1 MSPEKFRKR
10 LQKYPVLVAL
20 GVLSVVWAWS
30 RQPPEAPRTATGGI
44 HETSAGAREEQRT
57 LVLLDNYYNS
67 EWRTDSAG
75 VRSRYHY
82 LWRDSANS
90 GYSMLGAIITGL
102 GAELDTLCRRPAAE
116 NLERAGIYIIVDPDT
131 PEESDHPMVIDS
143 IAAAAVAAWVRA
155 GGVLV
160 LFGNDRGNADL
171 EHLSLLSSRFGIR
184 FNEDSRNRV
193 VGKNFQTGTFE
204 HFPDHPLFRGLRKIY
219 IKELSTLSLQSPA
232 VPVLTDGND
241 TIMACAQYGKGTV
254 FAVGDPWFYNEYM
267 DGRKLPA
274 EYDNAR
280 AAENLFRWLL
290 QCTR

>member
-1 MSPEKFRKR
+1 MSPAKVRVR
-10 LQKYPVLVAL
+10 RRTLDVLGTVLVL
-20 GVLSVVWAWS
+20 CVVAAWGP
-30 RQPPEAPRTATGGI
+30 QPQEIRHTGTEGIRGTAAVK
-44 HETSAGAREEQRT
+44 HEGKRA
-57 LVLLDNYYNS
+57 LVLLDNYYNN
-67 EWRTDSAG
+67 EWHTDSAG
-75 VRSRYHY
+75 LKTRYHY
-82 LWRDSANS
+82 LWQDTANS
-90 GYSMLGAIITGL
+90 GFSILGKIITGL
-102 GAELDTLCRRPAAE
+102 GADLDTLCRKPAPD
-116 NLERAGIYIIVDPDT
+116 NLARARIYIIVDPDT

-143 IAAAAVAAWVRA
+143 SAATVVAAWERA
-155 GGVLV
+155 GGILV

-193 VGKNFQTGTFE
+193 VGRNFQTGTFE
-204 HFPDHPLFRGLRKIY
+204 AFPDHPLFRGLRKIY

-232 VPVLTDGND
+232 VPVLTDGKD
-241 TIMACAQYGKGTV
+241 TIMAMARYGKGTV

-290 QCTR
+290 HPVR